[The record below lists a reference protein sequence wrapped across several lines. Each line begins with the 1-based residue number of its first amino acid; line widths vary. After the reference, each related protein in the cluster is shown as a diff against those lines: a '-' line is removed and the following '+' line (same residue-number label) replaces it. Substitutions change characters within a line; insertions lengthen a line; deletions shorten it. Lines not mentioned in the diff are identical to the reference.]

1 MDLNGGCPHLQ
12 RRLIEESDELSRE
25 QDDHLLSQELCGE
38 EGETHRRRYAENR
51 RMASLSGN
59 IKVKVSTGAGCGDK
73 EA

>member
-1 MDLNGGCPHLQ
+1 MDLNDGCPHLQ

-38 EGETHRRRYAENR
+38 EGETHWYAENQ

-59 IKVKVSTGAGCGDK
+59 IKVKVSTGA
-73 EA
+73 

>member
-38 EGETHRRRYAENR
+38 EEETHRHWYAENQ

-59 IKVKVSTGAGCGDK
+59 IKVKVSTGA
-73 EA
+73 